1 MSTTD
6 INAYI
11 RVARIL
17 SIEDVTKQ
25 GIITA
30 KLIGDGENETPL
42 TVYYTSPFYVPVDGE
57 EAFSFTGFTGVPG
70 VGAYILI
77 SNNPDDYKW
86 YYLTTIT
93 GASYTRLVKSEKD
106 DDAIVGGPDGD
117 YVSPWPNSEN
127 DMGAYSHGP
136 NPQKYTISSPKG
148 GKFQIS
154 DSANAGDNQ
163 WFTKLE
169 SMTGKKVMASDS
181 NDFISIETEQG
192 DGLKITGL
200 KYNAKTLEGPGPG
213 PSAAE
218 LKAKQNIF
226 IESDSGSLNA
236 DIKGGYQLNI
246 RNQSANVPGTRP
258 IAADTK
264 VGEVNIESY
273 GNSVNIVS
281 YGTEFPQGGG
291 HVGLPAIGNKGI
303 FIDASRYTGV
313 VQIKASVGGVEVWS
327 EGDIDFNCKGN
338 FNVNAA
344 GDINLKSGSP
354 EAKAYWGTLTEPG
367 IKPLQDPYPPTTSVP
382 GLGNINL
389 NPPPGSPGSVK
400 GTPTFSNDD
409 LYPIN

>member
-1 MSTTD
+1 MSTD
-6 INAYI
+6 GIAYI
-11 RVARIL
+11 RVARII
-17 SIEDVTKQ
+17 SVEDVTKQ

-57 EAFSFTGFTGVPG
+57 GAFSFTGFTGVPG

-77 SNNPDDYKW
+77 SSNPDDYKW

-93 GASYTRLVKSEKD
+93 GASYTRLVKREED

-258 IAADTK
+258 MALDTK
-264 VGEVNIESY
+264 VGEVNLESY

-281 YGTEFPQGGG
+281 YGTEYPQN
-291 HVGLPAIGNKGI
+291 LSNTPAFIPGAQNKGI

-338 FNVNAA
+338 FNVDAA

-354 EAKAYWGTLTEPG
+354 EAKAYWGTT
-367 IKPLQDPYPPTTSVP
+367 KPAQDPAPPTTSFP

-389 NPPPGSPGSVK
+389 NPLATGSAKIIP
-400 GTPTFSNDD
+400 TPSNDD